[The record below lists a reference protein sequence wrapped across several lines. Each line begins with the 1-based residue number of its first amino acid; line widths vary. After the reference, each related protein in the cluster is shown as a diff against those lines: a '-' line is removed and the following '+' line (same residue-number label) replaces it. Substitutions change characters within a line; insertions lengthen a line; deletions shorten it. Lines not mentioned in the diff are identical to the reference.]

1 MSQAITIDAIYM
13 VPGTGRE
20 HPVKPGEE
28 LTIAL
33 TAIDHRP
40 INPNSFDLSCA
51 DFEIFDKT
59 SNPRSDQDNPKVTN
73 LLNWYANFEGTFV
86 MHTRGVKS
94 YALVRPMVD
103 MATFMKDYRYKFGYT
118 FKQGEYVIPMD
129 ENEYFIPNS
138 WVVDAVNLAVPT
150 VHEWNIISPI
160 LG

>member
-1 MSQAITIDAIYM
+1 
-13 VPGTGRE
+13 
-20 HPVKPGEE
+20 
-28 LTIAL
+28 
-33 TAIDHRP
+33 
-40 INPNSFDLSCA
+40 
-51 DFEIFDKT
+51 
-59 SNPRSDQDNPKVTN
+59 
-73 LLNWYANFEGTFV
+73 

-160 LG
+160 LDKGFTYCGHVDADEQRYNKAVVRLKEDKKWIDTNNSTHDFQPNAVPTYLKNK